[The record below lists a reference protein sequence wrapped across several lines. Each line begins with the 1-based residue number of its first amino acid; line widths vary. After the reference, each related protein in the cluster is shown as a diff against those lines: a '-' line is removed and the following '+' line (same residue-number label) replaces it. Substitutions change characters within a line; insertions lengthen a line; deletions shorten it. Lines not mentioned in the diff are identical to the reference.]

1 MLANDKVFSNIQ
13 PELFKLT
20 LDQFPGPIL
29 IFNLDN
35 KIIYANCRAVNIFK
49 IKHKFTEKDKFYEIN
64 KNKKIIDIIKHPKNK
79 LNKIEYLNNKKI
91 IINKI
96 PLYNNQN
103 ETVASA
109 GIIQELN
116 DFKAEKLNLE
126 LENNKKLKRNL
137 ETILNSIDEG
147 IHVIN
152 DKGKTI
158 FYNKKMAEL
167 ENQKVEEVLN
177 KNLLNVFPELSEKNS
192 TLMKTLKTK
201 EKSPLKQQTYIN
213 YKNETVTT
221 INETIPIKL
230 DEKFIGALE
239 IAKDITELKKLY
251 EQVLEFKTESYEKEE
266 QKKLNNGTS
275 YCFSDIIGED
285 PALKEIIS
293 YAKRAAKTSSAI
305 LISGETGTGKELLAQ
320 SIHNKSKRSDKPF
333 IAQNCAALPANL
345 LESILFGTQKGA
357 FTGAIDRKG
366 LFQRAEGGTLLL
378 DEINSMPKEL
388 QAKLLRV
395 LQEKIIRPV
404 GGKKG
409 TEVDVR
415 IMATINKHPLEILE
429 KNEIRQDL
437 YYRLAVVN
445 LHLPPLRER
454 KEDIPIL
461 VGHFINKFNK
471 KFNYNIKGI
480 TDNVEKIFID
490 YHWPGGI
497 RQLEH
502 VIEGAV
508 NLVGMKGVIKE
519 KDIKPFLLNYN
530 LENKKAQNR
539 IINFDKVTGTE
550 PLTDI
555 MKRMEKNIIKT
566 ALDKTNRNITQA
578 AENIGISRQSLRYK
592 MDKYDLA

>member
-1 MLANDKVFSNIQ
+1 MLINGVKKSNTSK
-13 PELFKLT
+13 KL
-20 LDQFPGPIL
+20 
-29 IFNLDN
+29 NN
-35 KIIYANCRAVNIFK
+35 EENY
-49 IKHKFTEKDKFYEIN
+49 
-64 KNKKIIDIIKHPKNK
+64 KKI
-79 LNKIEYLNNKKI
+79 L
-91 IINKI
+91 
-96 PLYNNQN
+96 
-103 ETVASA
+103 
-109 GIIQELN
+109 G
-116 DFKAEKLNLE
+116 
-126 LENNKKLKRNL
+126 
-137 ETILNSIDEG
+137 TILDLIDEG
-147 IHVIN
+147 IHIIDN
-152 DKGKTI
+152 KGKTI

-167 ENQKVEEVLN
+167 ENQNRKKVLN

-395 LQEKIIRPV
+395 LQEK
-404 GGKKG
+404 KL
-409 TEVDVR
+409 D
-415 IMATINKHPLEILE
+415 PLA
-429 KNEIRQDL
+429 EIREL
-437 YYRLAVVN
+437 KLMF
-445 LHLPPLRER
+445 E
-454 KEDIPIL
+454 
-461 VGHFINKFNK
+461 
-471 KFNYNIKGI
+471 
-480 TDNVEKIFID
+480 
-490 YHWPGGI
+490 
-497 RQLEH
+497 
-502 VIEGAV
+502 
-508 NLVGMKGVIKE
+508 
-519 KDIKPFLLNYN
+519 
-530 LENKKAQNR
+530 
-539 IINFDKVTGTE
+539 
-550 PLTDI
+550 
-555 MKRMEKNIIKT
+555 
-566 ALDKTNRNITQA
+566 
-578 AENIGISRQSLRYK
+578 
-592 MDKYDLA
+592 